1 MATAVARAAQQTQ
14 EAVQAQVAS
23 QIRWIADDL
32 PKMLKQ
38 QAEKALLQLGEF
50 QPMDAA
56 TAAEGPPPPGMPVGA
71 ADGAPAL
78 VPGTGPKTELEAPA
92 GPPSGASPG
101 KNPPS
106 ASAAQPPLAEQ
117 PFWALAEP
125 DLVGVTAASAPD
137 DMAEQAGESASERT
151 PLERAR
157 SDLLAAAQRA
167 EQAQRANGGAGWE
180 QAQAEL
186 LQAAAAVVANAG
198 ALTGTAPPFGS
209 PGLAAAAA
217 AAPGSVWPWSGPYG
231 HELPP
236 QWSMPGAMPGAMPGP
251 MPGASVHAPPPWAA
265 PWGRAA
271 WGETPPWG
279 CHPSSWPD
287 AAHSHASQMQWAAAS
302 AAQPLRPQ
310 TATATRPARW
320 PVTGPPPESSYA
332 GGHAGSSAM
341 VDDGMGTPDA
351 GSASD
356 VDGRAVA
363 GKASGYRMASMLDA
377 SPRLF
382 SPCAYSPSTFDAPA
396 QLLAVGPGPDFD
408 SAPSPTQAD
417 APRGAPFAD
426 DVSADAPAAENVA
439 ASRPNFATRSK
450 GGGFFNKNSGA
461 AVQASSLPSPAPQ
474 QSLRRLT
481 PCARARAPRS
491 RSAVPPCLQSPRPP
505 RIASAPP
512 STNRACWRLFRARR
526 PQRRCHRAPRSRATR
541 PRASEGRCTQSA
553 SRPTRRVHLALRSRR
568 TGNHSCHPPRRHRSP
583 HTRGMRLRLSPRPHS
598 ICSRSCHS
606 TRTSKSEPLWNPQ
619 TAFLFLH
626 GLGEAAVHYL
636 GETVPML
643 RACLLSLH
651 SPCIAT

>member
-1 MATAVARAAQQTQ
+1 
-14 EAVQAQVAS
+14 
-23 QIRWIADDL
+23 
-32 PKMLKQ
+32 MLKQ

-50 QPMDAA
+50 QLTDAA
-56 TAAEGPPPPGMPVGA
+56 AAAEVPPPSGMPVGA
-71 ADGAPAL
+71 ADAAPAL
-78 VPGTGPKTELEAPA
+78 ALGTGPKTELEAPA

-198 ALTGTAPPFGS
+198 ALTGTAPPFGN

-217 AAPGSVWPWSGPYG
+217 AAPGSVWPWNGPHG

-236 QWSMPGAMPGAMPGP
+236 QWSMPGAMLGAMPGAMPG
-251 MPGASVHAPPPWAA
+251 ASIHAPPPWA
-265 PWGRAA
+265 PSWGGAA
-271 WGETPPWG
+271 WGETSPWG

-332 GGHAGSSAM
+332 SGHAGSTVM

-351 GSASD
+351 GPAGD
-356 VDGRAVA
+356 VNGRAAA

-377 SPRLF
+377 SPRLI

-396 QLLAVGPGPDFD
+396 QLLAVCPGPDFD
-408 SAPSPTQAD
+408 SAPSPTQAE
-417 APRGAPFAD
+417 ASRGAPFAD
-426 DVSADAPAAENVA
+426 ASCDAPAAENVA

-450 GGGFFNKNSGA
+450 GGGFFNKNSGGT
-461 AVQASSLPSPAPQ
+461 VQVS
-474 QSLRRLT
+474 
-481 PCARARAPRS
+481 S
-491 RSAVPPCLQSPRPP
+491 RSSPVPPQ
-505 RIASAPP
+505 
-512 STNRACWRLFRARR
+512 AC
-526 PQRRCHRAPRSRATR
+526 
-541 PRASEGRCTQSA
+541 
-553 SRPTRRVHLALRSRR
+553 
-568 TGNHSCHPPRRHRSP
+568 
-583 HTRGMRLRLSPRPHS
+583 
-598 ICSRSCHS
+598 
-606 TRTSKSEPLWNPQ
+606 
-619 TAFLFLH
+619 
-626 GLGEAAVHYL
+626 AA
-636 GETVPML
+636 
-643 RACLLSLH
+643 
-651 SPCIAT
+651 

>member
-217 AAPGSVWPWSGPYG
+217 APGSVWPWSGPYG

-332 GGHAGSSAM
+332 SGHAGSSAM

-417 APRGAPFAD
+417 APRAAPFAD

-474 QSLRRLT
+474 QA
-481 PCARARAPRS
+481 CAA
-491 RSAVPPCLQSPRPP
+491 
-505 RIASAPP
+505 
-512 STNRACWRLFRARR
+512 
-526 PQRRCHRAPRSRATR
+526 
-541 PRASEGRCTQSA
+541 
-553 SRPTRRVHLALRSRR
+553 
-568 TGNHSCHPPRRHRSP
+568 
-583 HTRGMRLRLSPRPHS
+583 
-598 ICSRSCHS
+598 
-606 TRTSKSEPLWNPQ
+606 
-619 TAFLFLH
+619 
-626 GLGEAAVHYL
+626 
-636 GETVPML
+636 
-643 RACLLSLH
+643 
-651 SPCIAT
+651 